1 MFRLFSRV
9 QIAYFGLFLACSAV
23 LYGYAALEVW
33 PAEQCNSQGGWWDPK
48 DRVCATPRVV
58 VHMSW
63 KTLWTTTRWER
74 GHRR

>member
-9 QIAYFGLFLACSAV
+9 QIAYFSLFMVASAV

-48 DRVCATPRVV
+48 DRVCATPIPLEQITG
-58 VHMSW
+58 H
-63 KTLWTTTRWER
+63 KAHAPAAATTAKP
-74 GHRR
+74 